1 MGLAKIFANE
11 TFRMLFIAAGI
22 MVCFLYYG
30 VMQEKI
36 MRGCYGGE
44 VREGGKCEGG
54 EKYEYEFMLVG
65 CLSLSYAIVA
75 RLLLLCKSS
84 EEKDK
89 THQGWYAASAFTY
102 LAAMVCGNMALRFIT
117 YPTQVIAK
125 SSKPIP
131 VMIIGVLLAHK
142 RYTIQKY
149 FFVILIVVGVIMF
162 IYKDGKSGEEKDNS
176 SIGLI
181 LIGMSL
187 LSDGV
192 LGAIE
197 DRMRAATK
205 PSALNFMFSINM
217 FAAIF
222 LAVIVVASG
231 EISHFFTFATKYP
244 EVYMKIGT
252 LAIVGSFGQVFIFM
266 MISEFGPLP
275 CSIVTTTRKFFTVL
289 ISVIFLG
296 NALTTRQIVAT
307 GIVFSAL
314 FADAF
319 FGKKQLCGPKAQPV
333 PTQDPDV
340 EKNTDTNGSPTKDAV
355 ELQKLNSNKT
365 AE

>member
-1 MGLAKIFANE
+1 MSTRNFFFN
-11 TFRMLFIAAGI
+11 FVLFKSA
-22 MVCFLYYG
+22 
-30 VMQEKI
+30 
-36 MRGCYGGE
+36 
-44 VREGGKCEGG
+44 
-54 EKYEYEFMLVG
+54 LV
-65 CLSLSYAIVA
+65 
-75 RLLLLCKSS
+75 LLQIKSS

-89 THQGWYAASAFTY
+89 THQGWYAAAAFTY
-102 LAAMVCGNMALRFIT
+102 LSAMVCGNMALRWIT

-131 VMIIGVLLAHK
+131 VMLLGVLLAHK

-149 FFVILIVVGVIMF
+149 FFVLMIVVGVIMF
-162 IYKDGKSGEEKDNS
+162 IYKDGKGKDDESNNH
-176 SIGLI
+176 IGLI

-187 LSDGV
+187 LSDGI

-217 FAAIF
+217 YSAVF
-222 LAVIVVASG
+222 LIVGTIVTG
-231 EISHFFTFATKYP
+231 EIAGFYNFAVKYP
-244 EVYMKIGT
+244 DVYFKIGSAA
-252 LAIVGSFGQVFIFM
+252 LVGSLGQIFIFM

-296 NALTTRQIVAT
+296 NPLIDRQKIAT
-307 GIVFSAL
+307 AIVFAAL

-319 FGKKQLCGPKAQPV
+319 WGKKQLCKPKAEAV
-333 PTQDPDV
+333 PTEDPDL
-340 EKNTDTNGSPTKDAV
+340 EKNGSPSKTPAV
-355 ELQKLNSNKT
+355 EMDTLNKKEN
-365 AE
+365 E